1 MLEFLSL
8 KQSAFGLDIS
18 DLSLKIAKLEKVGD
32 RVELVSFGEEKVP
45 EGLIS
50 GGEIMKEDELAS
62 TIAHFLTKVQG
73 QPLHTKYA
81 VVSLPEERA
90 FLQVIQLPVLYG
102 KELEQA
108 IRFEAE
114 NYIPFPMDSVYLDYQ
129 VVTPLSNH
137 LDHTDVLLV
146 ALQKSTVDSYV
157 SVLLKAGLK
166 PVALEL
172 ESLSVSRALVLKETA
187 SSPTLLLDFGATRT
201 GFVAFSGKSPRFTVS
216 ISTSSSQLTDV
227 LMAAFR
233 IDRKE
238 AEKLKVQYGIVPLK
252 EEGGNGMREAL
263 NPVLKELA
271 GKVKQYMDY
280 YGSHASHEH
289 LQKENQR
296 ISHISLCGGGALL
309 KGLPEFLS
317 QELKVEVSVG
327 NPWAN
332 ILSDKI
338 THIPS
343 LSFEDSL
350 AYATV
355 LGLALRTRL

>member
-45 EGLIS
+45 EGLVS
-50 GGEIMKEDELAS
+50 AGEIIKEDELAS
-62 TIAHFLTKVQG
+62 TIAHFLPKVHG
-73 QPLHTKYA
+73 RPLNTTYA
-81 VVSLPEERA
+81 VVSLPEEKA
-90 FLQVIQLPVLYG
+90 FLQVVQLPLLYG

-129 VVTPLSNH
+129 VVPPLSNH
-137 LDHTDVLLV
+137 IDHTDVLLV
-146 ALQKSTVDSYV
+146 AIPKPTVDSYV

-172 ESLSVSRALVLKETA
+172 ESLSISRALFLQKT
-187 SSPTLLLDFGATRT
+187 SPSTTLILDFGATRT
-201 GFVAFSGKSPRFTVS
+201 GFVVFSGKSPRFTVS
-216 ISTSSSQLTDV
+216 IPVSSSQLTDA
-227 LMAAFR
+227 LMAVLR
-233 IDRKE
+233 IDRNE
-238 AEKLKVQYGIVPLK
+238 AEKLKDQYGVAPLK
-252 EEGGNGMREAL
+252 EKGANAVREAL

-296 ISHISLCGGGALL
+296 ITHISLCGGGALL
-309 KGLPEFLS
+309 KGFPEFLS

-327 NPWAN
+327 NPWVN
-332 ILSDKI
+332 ILSEKI
-338 THIPS
+338 THIPP

-355 LGLALRTRL
+355 LGLALRTRI